1 MRYARGETVA
11 AVVAYRNRVRDLIVF
26 QCDASFNCAPQNV
39 ANATLQG
46 VTLELQQR
54 FAQTELKASADLQRP
69 TDDATGK
76 LLPRRSRR
84 HASLAVTQMFGSL
97 RIGAELV
104 TASARFD
111 DAANTRR
118 MGGYAIAN
126 LLAEYALVPSWTLF
140 ARIDNAFDKRYELAA
155 DYNSARA
162 SVFAGVRYQR

>member
-1 MRYARGETVA
+1 MGAQKGKDLLVKIDNGAGFVTVA
-11 AVVAYRNRVRDLIVF
+11 GL
-26 QCDASFNCAPQNV
+26 
-39 ANATLQG
+39 
-46 VTLELQQR
+46 
-54 FAQTELKASADLQRP
+54 
-69 TDDATGK
+69 
-76 LLPRRSRR
+76 RS
-84 HASLAVTQMFGSL
+84 
-97 RIGAELV
+97 LV
-104 TASARFD
+104 TRFD